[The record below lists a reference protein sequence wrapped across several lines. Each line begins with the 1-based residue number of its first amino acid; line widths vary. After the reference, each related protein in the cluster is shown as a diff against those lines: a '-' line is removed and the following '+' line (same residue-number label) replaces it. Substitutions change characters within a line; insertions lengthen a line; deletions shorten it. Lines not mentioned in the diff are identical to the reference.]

1 VELDQYRYRVATG
14 DYEDSVVTSTEPKK
28 RIRPSSY
35 FSDEEDVSD

>member
-1 VELDQYRYRVATG
+1 VELDQYRYKVATG
-14 DYEDSVVTSTEPKK
+14 DYEDAEATSTKPKK